1 MGSCTYRHRIMNEPT
16 IPTIPKIKKAIAE
29 GFEVSI
35 QEIDSRT
42 RRQPIALAR
51 QVVFYYARKL
61 LPLTFYDMRDEFN
74 RDHSNFVHAIRNV
87 ENLRSY
93 DFETK
98 AMLEG
103 IENVHPWLKVKEVEA

>member
-1 MGSCTYRHRIMNEPT
+1 MGSSFCRHGTMNE
-16 IPTIPKIKKAIAE
+16 PTIPKIKKAIAK
-29 GFEVSI
+29 GFKVSI

-51 QVVFYYARKL
+51 QVVFYYSRKL
-61 LPLTFYDMRDEFN
+61 LPLTYYDMRDAFN

-103 IENVHPWLKVKEVEA
+103 VEDEHTWLKVKEVEA

>member
-1 MGSCTYRHRIMNEPT
+1 MLD
-16 IPTIPKIKKAIAE
+16 A
-29 GFEVSI
+29 
-35 QEIDSRT
+35 
-42 RRQPIALAR
+42 
-51 QVVFYYARKL
+51 
-61 LPLTFYDMRDEFN
+61 FN

-103 IENVHPWLKVKEVEA
+103 IEDEHPWLKVKEVEA

>member
-1 MGSCTYRHRIMNEPT
+1 MNE
-16 IPTIPKIKKAIAE
+16 PTIPKIKKAVAK
-29 GFEVSI
+29 GFKVSI
-35 QEIDSRT
+35 KDINSRT

-61 LPLTFYDMRDEFN
+61 LPLTYYHMADAFN
-74 RDHSNFVHAIRNV
+74 RDYSNFVHAIRNV

-103 IENVHPWLKVKEVEA
+103 IEDEHPWLKGEKVEA

>member
-1 MGSCTYRHRIMNEPT
+1 MGSSFCRHGTMNE
-16 IPTIPKIKKAIAE
+16 PTIPKIKKAVAK
-29 GFEVSI
+29 GFKVSI
-35 QEIDSRT
+35 KDINSRT

-61 LPLTFYDMRDEFN
+61 LPLTYYHMADAFN
-74 RDHSNFVHAIRNV
+74 RDYSNFVHAIRNV

-103 IENVHPWLKVKEVEA
+103 IEDEHPWLKGEKVEA

>member
-1 MGSCTYRHRIMNEPT
+1 MNEPT
-16 IPTIPKIKKAIAE
+16 IRKIKKAVAK
-29 GFEVSI
+29 GFKVSI
-35 QEIDSRT
+35 KDINSRT

-61 LPLTFYDMRDEFN
+61 LPLTYYHMADAFN
-74 RDHSNFVHAIRNV
+74 RDYSNFVHAIRNV

-103 IENVHPWLKVKEVEA
+103 IEDEHPWLKVKEVEA

>member
-1 MGSCTYRHRIMNEPT
+1 MGSSFCRHGTMNE
-16 IPTIPKIKKAIAE
+16 PTIPKIKKAVAK
-29 GFEVSI
+29 GFKVSI
-35 QEIDSRT
+35 KDINSRT

-61 LPLTFYDMRDEFN
+61 LPLTYYHMADAFN
-74 RDHSNFVHAIRNV
+74 RDYSNFVHAIRNV

-103 IENVHPWLKVKEVEA
+103 IEDEFPWLKGEEVEA

>member
-1 MGSCTYRHRIMNEPT
+1 MNE
-16 IPTIPKIKKAIAE
+16 PTIPKIKKAVAK
-29 GFEVSI
+29 GFKVSI
-35 QEIDSRT
+35 KDINSRT

-61 LPLTFYDMRDEFN
+61 LPLTYYHMADAFN
-74 RDHSNFVHAIRNV
+74 RDYSNFVHAIRNV

-103 IENVHPWLKVKEVEA
+103 IEDEHPWLKVKEVEA